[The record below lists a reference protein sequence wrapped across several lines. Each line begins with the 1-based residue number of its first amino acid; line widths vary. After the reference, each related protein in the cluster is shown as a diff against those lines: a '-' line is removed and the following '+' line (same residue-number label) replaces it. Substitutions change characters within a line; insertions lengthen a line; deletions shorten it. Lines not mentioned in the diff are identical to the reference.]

1 MRRHLNSA
9 MRRSL
14 ILVIVVLG
22 IVSFFASR
30 RQPARTVAVVIE
42 TPATAA
48 SLAFNGLGGT
58 IAKEDGTILSTPAQT
73 APHKRTVHFILPTTT
88 VNNLV
93 CKSLF
98 SAMLN
103 GYPPPALLN
112 FNSVFRDA
120 EEARFMKIAAIHK
133 YLSLKVHDE
142 DLVIITDSYDTWFQ
156 LPFKKVISRYYSLQE
171 RDRLTHLA
179 MYSKKVKE
187 GNKRDKSSHSTGI
200 IVSSSNAA
208 GGDKIDPAVT
218 AADVAAASGDNVI
231 ESDFPVEEDV
241 NIPPYAEHVVFGA
254 DKICWPNP
262 RDSPACMN
270 IPESTLPKDIYGNET
285 DKDGYEF
292 KIRPRWLNSGN
303 IIGPAKV
310 MKEIYMRAFDIQ
322 QRSPI
327 HFSDQVI
334 LADIFGK
341 RDLPIRIDY
350 ESYLFQTMTHSH
362 ADMLF
367 LYEDQVEEGDY
378 PNADIIDP
386 ITGVSSATGARG
398 NANSGERI
406 DKFEDKQL
414 VDAAFYTNTTR
425 RQSDK
430 YLAWN
435 RVSGNLPAVLHFN
448 GPKLPLETWWGN
460 MWWVHDQSP
469 VHRLQRLKHVR
480 RTGGAFVDDD
490 GKQFK
495 SYKEICG
502 KFDIFEY
509 TPSPFERGRVP
520 EGSAV
525 SLDPEPFLLGMD
537 PRKTPSDVLRS
548 LLEPDG
554 ADGAT
559 ETTSKRPG
567 RRRLTHN

>member
-1 MRRHLNSA
+1 MRLHLNSA
-9 MRRSL
+9 MRRGL
-14 ILVIVVLG
+14 FLG
-22 IVSFFASR
+22 IVIVAIVSVFAIR
-30 RQPARTVAVVIE
+30 RQPARTAAVVIE

-48 SLAFNGLGGT
+48 SLAFDGLGGT
-58 IAKEDGTILSTPAQT
+58 IAKEDGTILSTLART
-73 APHKRTVHFILPTTT
+73 APGNRVVHFIFPTTT

-120 EEARFMKIAAIHK
+120 EEARFMKIAAIHR
-133 YLSLKVHDE
+133 YLSLKVHDD
-142 DLVIITDSYDTWFQ
+142 DLVLITDSYDTWFQ
-156 LPFKKVISRYYSLQE
+156 LPFKTAISRYYSLQE
-171 RDRLTHLA
+171 RDRLAHLA
-179 MYSKKVKE
+179 KYSKKIKE
-187 GNKRDKSSHSTGI
+187 GNKKAKSSHSTGI

-218 AADVAAASGDNVI
+218 AADVAAASGDKVF
-231 ESDFPVEEDV
+231 ESDFPAEEGVD
-241 NIPPYAEHVVFGA
+241 IPPYAEHVVFGA

-262 RDSPACMN
+262 KDSPACTN

-285 DKDGYEF
+285 DKDGYDF
-292 KIRPRWLNSGN
+292 MIRPRWLNSGN

-362 ADMLF
+362 ADLLF
-367 LYEDQVEEGDY
+367 LYEDQVEEGDD

-398 NANSGERI
+398 NANSDERI
-406 DKFEDKQL
+406 DEFEDKQL
-414 VDAAFYTNTTR
+414 VDAAFYTKKTR

-490 GKQFK
+490 GTQFK

-509 TPSPFERGRVP
+509 APAPFERGRVP
-520 EGSAV
+520 EGSSV

-548 LLEPDG
+548 LLQSSAEAKDT
-554 ADGAT
+554 A
-559 ETTSKRPG
+559 SKRPG
-567 RRRLTHN
+567 RRRLTRN